1 MTYFRYNVMLPID
14 SSKPES
20 FVGVQG
26 TPYCRLLQNSHVIHM
41 AEYQNIVFGYRQKQL
56 LPKIYF

>member
-1 MTYFRYNVMLPID
+1 MLPID
-14 SSKPES
+14 SSKTEI

-26 TPYCRLLQNSHVIHM
+26 TPYCRLLQNSHVIHNIM